1 MAHNNY
7 EVTEPKKLDD
17 FVSATQMMLQAD
29 SANNTVVLSIIQAQ
43 LKVNEVDSARPLR
56 MLTVTKDGVVVGAG
70 IRNRPD
76 TMAFS
81 AMPKDAAIA
90 IGQFIKQDPSVC
102 DEAAGPERVIDAIC
116 SVVTNAQQ
124 APAKLRLELM
134 LYCISAQTSLGA
146 NTANRGPSN
155 CLVRPATMSDQ
166 DWLVTQIEEFHSES
180 GAVLPPTPISELV
193 AKRIEDG
200 SFRIAYDAN
209 DQPLALAGFN
219 LLPCDSAR
227 VGPVFTVKNARGAG
241 VAQALVADL
250 TTEVFSK
257 GTKDVFLFTDASYP
271 ASNKCYQRVGF
282 VYQCNHRH
290 LIFR

>member
-1 MAHNNY
+1 MAYNNY
-7 EVTEPKKLDD
+7 EVTEHKKLEE
-17 FVSATQMMLQAD
+17 FAPATQVMLQTD

-43 LKVNEVDSARPLR
+43 LKVKETDSMHPLR
-56 MLTVTKDGVVVGAG
+56 MLTVAKDGVVVGAG

-90 IGQFIKQDPSVC
+90 LGQLIKQDPSVC
-102 DEAAGPERVIDAIC
+102 DEASGPDLVIDAIC
-116 SVVTNAQQ
+116 SVVANAPQ

-134 LYCISAQTSLGA
+134 LYCMSAQTSVGA
-146 NTANRGPSN
+146 NTANRGSSN
-155 CLVRPATMSDQ
+155 CLVRPATVSDQ
-166 DWLVTQIEEFHSES
+166 DWLVTQIEEFHFES
-180 GAVLPPTPISELV
+180 GAVLPPTPIAELV
-193 AKRIEDG
+193 AKRIADG
-200 SFRIAYDAN
+200 SFRIAHDASG
-209 DQPLALAGFN
+209 QALALAGFN

-227 VGPVFTVKNARGAG
+227 VGPVFTVKSARGTG

-282 VYQCNHRH
+282 IYQCNHRH
-290 LIFR
+290 VVFR